1 MVRER
6 TRRGTVA
13 LTAALVAA
21 VPAGTFGLVAV
32 STYVGSGTA
41 WLLGL
46 VIGVGWIVGLVRLL
60 GPVGCWAAIVSVA
73 LWGGALGEVISA
85 RDAVIL
91 NARGLTVTATV
102 AEVHDHPHDKHP
114 NSTYDL
120 AGELGLPIPNGTV
133 SGSLHAHAVGDRVV
147 VRYDPKGLAAATAPG
162 DIDFSKDLAIAGALD
177 AVLMAAVAGLGVAVV
192 RNGRPRRVPFRRGGV
207 VIGGKR
213 DAQPR
218 TTRARR

>member
-1 MVRER
+1 MARER
-6 TRRGTVA
+6 TRRRTVV

-32 STYVGSGTA
+32 STYVGLGTA

-46 VIGVGWIVGLVRLL
+46 VIGVAWIVGLVRLL
-60 GPVGCWAAIVSVA
+60 GGPVGCWAAILSVA

-102 AEVHDHPHDKHP
+102 AEAHDHPGDKHP

-120 AGELGLPIPNGTV
+120 VGALGLPIPNGTV
-133 SGSLHAHAVGDRVV
+133 YGGLHSHAVGDRVV
-147 VRYDPKGLAAATAPG
+147 IRFDPEGVAAATAPG
-162 DIDFSKDLAIAGALD
+162 DVDFAKDLTIAAALD
-177 AVLMAAVAGLGVAVV
+177 AVLMAAVAGLGVAVA
-192 RNGRPRRVPFRRGGV
+192 RNGRPRRVPFRRGSAL
-207 VIGGKR
+207 GG
-213 DAQPR
+213 A
-218 TTRARR
+218 